1 MNNQTKKLQR
11 GFTLIELMIVVA
23 IIGILAVFS
32 VPAYQDYT
40 KKATLAEFPT
50 LAAGVKLSVDICAH
64 EHASDNATFKTN
76 CITSAGNVPSASINN
91 VDVVAKIIS
100 SAVAVEAKASADKG
114 PIKSGESYI
123 LTATYSANGVT
134 WKASCKDDGGNSQS
148 SYCPD

>member
-23 IIGILAVFS
+23 IIGILATFS

-64 EHASDNATFKTN
+64 EHASDDTTFKDK

-91 VDVVAKIIS
+91 VDIVAKIIS
-100 SAVAVEAKASADKG
+100 SSVVVEAKASADKG

-123 LTATYSANGVT
+123 LTATYTTNGVT
-134 WKASCKDDGGNSQS
+134 WAASCKDKDSNSQS

>member
-64 EHASDNATFKTN
+64 EHASDSTSFLAK

-91 VDVVAKIIS
+91 VSIVAVAAS
-100 SAVAVEAKASADKG
+100 SGVAVEATASADKG
-114 PIKSGESYI
+114 PIKSGEKYI
-123 LTATYSANGVT
+123 LAATYTTNGVT
-134 WKASCKDDGGNSQS
+134 WAASCKDDGGNPQS